1 MEVGA
6 NLIGVAKINTKGFCK
21 EKIEKIKKDCPGGS
35 YLVLMINPME
45 SRGRPLIVIG

>member
-6 NLIGVAKINTKGFCK
+6 NLIGMAKINTKGFYK
-21 EKIEKIKKDCPGGS
+21 DNIEKLTKDCPGGS
-35 YLVLMINPME
+35 YLVLRINPME